1 VPVCAQKK
9 KFRRQLFLQ
18 LDAFEPGE
26 QIGFFDNVLQI
37 RLMIMMIAPRWAPA
51 VGV

>member
-9 KFRRQLFLQ
+9 KFRRQLLLQ
-18 LDAFEPGE
+18 LDAFEPDE
-26 QIGFFDNVLQI
+26 QIDFFDNVLQI
-37 RLMIMMIAPRWAPA
+37 HPMIVTIAPRWAPA

>member
-26 QIGFFDNVLQI
+26 QIDFFDNVLQI
-37 RLMIMMIAPRWAPA
+37 CLMIVTMAPQWAPA